1 MNKISYRTV
10 CFASLL
16 HGIGEF
22 FTRDLTIS
30 ADKSFYIYELLNDEN
45 CRKLSKFLDADL
57 LKDILFHYS
66 VPGYNM
72 QNSVSKKCIR
82 IIDIAG
88 RLSNKDANEDI
99 KSNAEHE
106 YLNCIFSR
114 LDIGNGLPRA
124 SAYRHV
130 PLEPDAIFPFD
141 PNSGD
146 TRKSDDETIL
156 QREFCT
162 YWNKALAEAKT
173 VEMLYQM
180 LLRILERYTWCIPLD
195 GQSEIADIS
204 LYDHLR
210 LTSAIAA
217 CLCKNT
223 VKIRSS
229 MRG

>member
-180 LLRILERYTWCIPLD
+180 LLRILERYTWCIPWMDSQKSPTSHCMIISGLLP
-195 GQSEIADIS
+195 QSR
-204 LYDHLR
+204 HV
-210 LTSAIAA
+210 SA
-217 CLCKNT
+217 KT
-223 VKIRSS
+223 Q
-229 MRG
+229 